1 MKRFSASVLKSSNGI
16 LFQQRFFVII
26 VLRVGVEER
35 FLTDDAFY
43 SRRFKE
49 DYIHFIWKARP
60 WATKNKQKFFARNLN
75 FCFVGMGIKGKKLV
89 VLNLNHREE
98 AGNSNWLPFHPHHN
112 ENNDSLPIL
121 SIRDRASGNYCA
133 KASSSSPTNPEW
145 TSHAHEL
152 PNLNIIC

>member
-1 MKRFSASVLKSSNGI
+1 MFFCICIKRSNGI
-16 LFQQRFFVII
+16 LIQQRFFVII
-26 VLRVGVEER
+26 FLRVGVEKR

-49 DYIHFIWKARP
+49 DYIHFIWKAWP

-98 AGNSNWLPFHPHHN
+98 AGNWNWLPFHPHHN

-133 KASSSSPTNPEW
+133 KASFSSPTNPEW
-145 TSHAHEL
+145 TSPAHEL
-152 PNLNIIC
+152 TNLNIIC